1 MQSIIISI
9 FLLGLSSIGAHP
21 ILETNVYQRINSTT
35 YGQGK
40 DQTTEKY
47 EALHIT
53 TLEKAA
59 KLEQNHTI
67 QSKMLILKKHSTK
80 SMNDTV
86 EMPIFCNFTISLM
99 GANLTKAVRI
109 TPSEI
114 PIVNMNNKKKV
125 PTNDTNIMPCGF
137 DTKLSATA
145 LKVIAGG

>member
-40 DQTTEKY
+40 DQT
-47 EALHIT
+47 ALHIT
-53 TLEKAA
+53 NLEKAA

-114 PIVNMNNKKKV
+114 PLVDMNNKKKV